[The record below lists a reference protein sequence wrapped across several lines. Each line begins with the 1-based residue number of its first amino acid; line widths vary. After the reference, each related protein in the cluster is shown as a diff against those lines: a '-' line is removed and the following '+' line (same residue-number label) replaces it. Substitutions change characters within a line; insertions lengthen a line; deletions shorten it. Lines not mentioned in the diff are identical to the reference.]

1 MEATMNST
9 KTHQEEVLFE
19 FFKIEEHTTDAWP
32 RAICIQCGALVRR
45 FLGSTS
51 AMKFHLSRKHRQLF
65 KTTSVW
71 CWTEKR
77 NLSKNMIILKAVDVQ
92 YSITVQ

>member
-65 KTTSVW
+65 QNYLSLVLDGKKESFK
-71 CWTEKR
+71 EHD
-77 NLSKNMIILKAVDVQ
+77 NLKGR
-92 YSITVQ
+92 